1 MMKRKCLAAWLVF
14 CVLFLSACGSRRSVG
29 DDEPCIYYVN
39 AEGTRLIKESFDFDG
54 AVKEDQINRTLEA
67 LQKETDSVDY
77 KSPFPEGISVERWE
91 LQDTTLNLYFG
102 SAYSELK
109 SSEEL
114 LLRAA
119 VVQTLVQISDVE
131 YVRFFVQDVPLTDH
145 NGQDIGYMR
154 AEDFV
159 QNIGS
164 SLHTYQAGNFKLYFA
179 NEKGDMLLEENVS
192 VRYNSNMSK
201 EKLIVEKLVK
211 GPSGEGLYPVI
222 APETEILGVSVRD
235 RICYVNFDDGF
246 LNTSYK
252 IDPNLTVY
260 ALVNSITENHT
271 VDQVQILVNGESDVI
286 YQGSVDL
293 SKPFSADFHYVE
305 EEKD

>member
-1 MMKRKCLAAWLVF
+1 MKRKCLAACLVF
-14 CVLFLSACGSRRSVG
+14 CVLLLAACSGRNPIG
-29 DDEPCIYYVN
+29 DDDPCIYYVN
-39 AEGTRLIKESFDFDG
+39 AEGTRLIKEFFDFEG
-54 AVKEDQINRTLEA
+54 TSKEDRITRTLEA
-67 LQKETDSVDY
+67 LKAETDSVDY
-77 KSPFPEGISVERWE
+77 KSPFPEGLSVERWE
-91 LQDTTLNLYFG
+91 LQDTTLNLYFDD
-102 SAYSELK
+102 AYSELN

-119 VVQTLVQISDVE
+119 VVQTLVQISGIE
-131 YVRFFVQDVPLTDH
+131 YVRFFVQGKPLQDH
-145 NGQDIGYMR
+145 NGQDMGYMR

-159 QNIGS
+159 QNVGS

-179 NEKGDMLLEENVS
+179 NEKGDRLLEEYVS

-211 GPSGEGLYPVI
+211 GPSGDGFYPVI

-260 ALVNSITENHT
+260 ALVNSIAENHT

-293 SKPFSADFHYVE
+293 SKPFSADFNYVE

>member
-1 MMKRKCLAAWLVF
+1 MKRKYLAVSILLVM
-14 CVLFLSACGSRRSVG
+14 LLLTACSGRRYIG
-29 DDEPCIYYVN
+29 DNEPRIYYVN
-39 AEGTRLIKESFDFDG
+39 VEGTRLIKENYEFNGDS
-54 AVKEDQINRTLEA
+54 KEDKIARTLEV
-67 LQKETDSVDY
+67 LQEETDSVDY
-77 KSPFPEGISVERWE
+77 KSPFPEVISVTKWE
-91 LQDTTLNLYFG
+91 LKDTTLNLYFDG
-102 SAYSELK
+102 AYSELN

-119 VVQTLVQISDVE
+119 VVQTLVQISGVE
-131 YVRFFVQDVPLTDH
+131 YVRFFVQGMSLQDH
-145 NGQDIGYMR
+145 NGQDMGYMR

-159 QNIGS
+159 QNVGS
-164 SLHTYQAGNFKLYFA
+164 SLHTYQAGDFKLYFA
-179 NEKGDMLLEENVS
+179 NEKGDRLLEESVS

-201 EKLIVEKLVK
+201 EKLIVEKLLK
-211 GPSGEGLYPVI
+211 GPSKDGLYPVI

-252 IDPNLTVY
+252 VDPNLTVY
-260 ALVNSITENHT
+260 ALVNSIAENHT
-271 VDQVQILVNGESDVI
+271 VDQVQILVNGESNAV

-293 SKPFSADFHYVE
+293 SRPFSPDFDYVE

>member
-1 MMKRKCLAAWLVF
+1 MKRKCLAACFLICVF
-14 CVLFLSACGSRRSVG
+14 LLEACGGRRYIG
-29 DDEPCIYYVN
+29 DDEPRIYYVN
-39 AEGTRLIKESFDFDG
+39 AEGTRLIKETFDFDG
-54 AVKEDQINRTLEA
+54 ASKEDKIAGTLEA
-67 LQKETDSVDY
+67 LQEETDSVDY
-77 KSPFPEGISVERWE
+77 KSPFPEGISVESWE
-91 LQDTTLNLYFG
+91 LHDTTLNLYFDG
-102 SAYSELK
+102 AYSELK

-131 YVRFFVQDVPLTDH
+131 YVRFFVQGVPLTDH
-145 NGQDIGYMR
+145 KGQDMGYMR

-159 QNIGS
+159 QNVGS

-179 NEKGDMLLEENVS
+179 NEKGDRLLEENVS

-211 GPSGEGLYPVI
+211 GPSGDGFYPVI

-246 LNTSYK
+246 LNTAYK

-260 ALVNSITENHT
+260 ALVNSIAENHT
-271 VDQVQILVNGESDVI
+271 VDQVQILVNGESDVT

-293 SKPFSADFHYVE
+293 SKPFSPDYHYVE